1 MAVIDK
7 KDHQFPKGMHVLAVD
22 DDRTCLVVLK
32 AALQKCHYQ
41 VTTTNSAIT
50 ALKLLREK
58 KNKFDLVISD
68 VHMPDMDGFKLLE
81 LVGLEMDLPVIML
94 SVNDDPRVMMKGIMH
109 GACFYLIKPVKIEE
123 LKNIWQHV
131 IRRNKVDSKDPEK
144 AINNHENPDS
154 SSGGGSGN
162 ELITGGVSEQ
172 SSKPSRKRKEQDEDE
187 DQEEDHENGNDN
199 DNGEDP
205 SAQKKPRV
213 VWSLELHR
221 KFVAAVEQL
230 GTDKAVPKKILDLMN
245 VEKLTRENVASH
257 LQKYRLFL
265 RRVNNIT
272 NQQHSNIGS
281 SFSNGDTSSY
291 LRMSPLTGIGQLQ
304 TLNNSAYGLRSFSPS
319 NMIGRLN
326 TPSGLTSHGFN
337 SNDNQFQFPSSG
349 LLGRPGGN
357 TNQIFLSGGGLN
369 SVQNFSTVFDPKQS
383 FSRQK
388 PMSGGGSSSPI
399 LGVSNNGLILEHQNH
414 HHHHQGGIYDNN
426 PISVGSSS
434 QEQISFPSL
443 LDHHHHHHHHG
454 NNSCNNDI
462 WSNECNNLMNS
473 PTFQGGNLSGA
484 SSITSLSSQSHDSF
498 TDLNFTSNNNNNN
511 VQFQGWNNNNNN
523 NQNGN
528 YHPLSGLIDPF
539 SSSSF
544 NRNMEFD
551 FCDAAQMKHDGVI
564 DLTEDSSLKSQHQLY
579 KTLNTHISNN
589 AGSLE
594 DFVTEIM
601 KQKQDKIKLPEGD
614 FLCDNYSPGGTSM

>member
-7 KDHQFPKGMHVLAVD
+7 KDNQFPKGMHVLAVD
-22 DDRTCLVVLK
+22 DDRTCLVILK

-50 ALKLLREK
+50 ALQLLREK

-131 IRRNKVDSKDPEK
+131 IRRNKLDSKDTGK

-154 SSGGGSGN
+154 GGGSGN
-162 ELITGGVSEQ
+162 ELTTGGASDQ

-187 DQEEDHENGNDN
+187 DEDEDHENSH

-230 GTDKAVPKKILDLMN
+230 GIDKAVPKKILDLMN

-257 LQKYRLFL
+257 LQKYRLYL
-265 RRVNNIT
+265 RRVNAIT

-281 SFSNGDTSSY
+281 SFSSGDTSSY

-304 TLNNSAYGLRSFSPS
+304 TLNNSGYGLRSFSPS
-319 NMIGRLN
+319 NIIGRLN
-326 TPSGLTSHGFN
+326 TPSGLNAHGFN

-357 TNQIFLSGGGLN
+357 TSQIFLSGGGLN
-369 SVQNFSTVFDPKQS
+369 SVQNLSSIFDPKQS

-399 LGVSNNGLILEHQNH
+399 LGVSNNGLFLEQNH

-426 PISVGSSS
+426 PNPVGSSS
-434 QEQISFPSL
+434 PEQISFPSL
-443 LDHHHHHHHHG
+443 LHHHHG
-454 NNSCNNDI
+454 NTSCNNDM

-473 PTFQGGNLSGA
+473 PTFQGGNLSGV

-498 TDLNFTSNNNNNN
+498 TDMNFQGVNFSSNNNN
-511 VQFQGWNNNNNN
+511 VQFQGWNNANNSHN

-528 YHPLSGLIDPF
+528 YHSLSGLMDPLF
-539 SSSSF
+539 SNSSL

-551 FCDAAQMKHDGVI
+551 FCDAAAQMKHGGVI

-579 KTLNTHISNN
+579 KTQNTHISNN

-614 FLCDNYSPGGTSM
+614 FLCDTYSPGRTSM